1 MAWSYGSVTVD
12 GGRRNEFDVAFAS
25 ELFSLID
32 EIPQVCHPKKSV
44 LFCIDGPAPLVKLMA
59 QRKRRDEDRT
69 AATSNIAKVWS
80 EKNKQG
86 IDSL

>member
-12 GGRRNEFDVAFAS
+12 GDKRNEFDVAFAS